1 MSSPGRCLLS
11 IVFSPF
17 LNQITDIIA
26 NKKNKIS
33 FQNITIQK
41 INKLYKIIH
50 DLDF

>member
-1 MSSPGRCLLS
+1 MLSPGRCLLS

-26 NKKNKIS
+26 GKKKKLS
-33 FQNITIQK
+33 FQN